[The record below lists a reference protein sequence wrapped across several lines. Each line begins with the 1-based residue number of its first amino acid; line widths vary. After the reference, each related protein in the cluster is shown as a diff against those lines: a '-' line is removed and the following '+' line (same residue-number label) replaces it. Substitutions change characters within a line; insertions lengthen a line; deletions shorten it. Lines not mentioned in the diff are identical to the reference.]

1 MNRCAWILA
10 LLLLL
15 AGGDALA
22 QGLPRELPG
31 VPPIQDLADAPLDGT
46 ATFGGDSARLTIEL
60 GPEASKD
67 GVATTVKIALILT
80 MLSLAPAL
88 LVTATSFTRIVIVL
102 GFVRV
107 GLQTPAM
114 PPNQVIVGLALSLT
128 FLSMGS
134 VFDEVYET
142 AARPYMNDEL
152 TTLEALEKA
161 EVPMRAF
168 LLRHTRERTLASFV
182 DMAEL
187 EPTADQPALSSDE
200 IPLRVLLPAFVVSE
214 LTTAFE
220 MGVVILIPF
229 LVIDLVA
236 ASVLLSTNMIMLPPA
251 TVAIPMKV
259 LLFVL
264 VDGWALVVRSVVS
277 TAG

>member
-1 MNRCAWILA
+1 MRLGPWILCLA
-10 LLLLL
+10 LLG
-15 AGGDALA
+15 AASDACA

-31 VPPIQDLADAPLDGT
+31 VPPIQSLVDDDAP
-46 ATFGGDSARLTIEL
+46 ATLGGDTARLTIEL
-60 GPEASKD
+60 GPDASKD

-80 MLSLAPAL
+80 VLSLAPAI

-114 PPNQVIVGLALSLT
+114 PPNQVVVGLALSLT
-128 FLSMGS
+128 FLSMGP
-134 VFDEVYET
+134 VFDEVYEC
-142 AARPYMNDEL
+142 AARPYMDEEL
-152 TTLEALEKA
+152 SSVEALERA
-161 EVPMRAF
+161 TVPARAF
-168 LLRHTRERTLASFV
+168 LLRHTRDRTLAGFV

-187 EPTADQPALSSDE
+187 APKEGEPELTPDT